1 MAVIDLKQFHATF
14 FAESASG
21 LDAMETDLLRLE
33 ANTGDVDTMHAIF
46 RAVHSIKGAAGTFGF
61 NEIAGFTHGL
71 ETFLDKMRTGGLH
84 ASAAIVNLLLKS
96 VDTLRALLA
105 AAQAG
110 HSPSADAQRSHSE
123 VLAELAAVDTA
134 AAIANA
140 GARANDGDAASA
152 SANVESSA
160 SATIATYRI
169 DFAPAPHLLTT
180 GNDPL
185 RLLQVLARMGDTL
198 EVYAH
203 LDALPELEEMLP
215 ETCYLRWELLLTT
228 AAARAEIDDVF
239 AWVADDCRLAIET
252 VPANAADATDPV
264 PAAPA
269 AMSAGTTAAPY
280 AAPGNAHLI
289 AQTRPR
295 ERGESVAASGSLH
308 VSTEKVDDLINLVGE
323 LVITQTMLKQIGE
336 NLTPAHLSKL
346 QETLAQLE
354 RNTRE
359 LQHRVMSI
367 RMLPASFAFN
377 RFARMV
383 RDTSQALGKQVELKI
398 SGEQSELDKTV
409 IEKLIDPLTHLI
421 RNSLDHGIE
430 APATR
435 VAAGKPAV
443 ATLSLHAEHK
453 GGNIVIRIADDGQGL
468 NREKIRTLAIARGLI
483 GAEQQVTDEDI
494 YRLIFLPGFSTAD
507 VVTDVSGRGV
517 GMDVVRRNIESL
529 GGNIDIHSEP
539 GKGVAFTVRLPLTL
553 AIVDGMSIAL
563 RDQTFILPLTFIVE
577 SIRPQ
582 PRDVRAVNGRGRVIE
597 VRGEFVPVIVLQ
609 ELLGFAGTAV
619 APEDGILVLVEAEG
633 RKVALQVDALIGQ
646 DQVVIKSLEANY
658 RKVRYMSGATI
669 LGDGRVALILD
680 VAALVRSG

>member
-33 ANTGDVDTMHAIF
+33 ANTGDVDTMNAIF
-46 RAVHSIKGAAGTFGF
+46 RVVHSIKGAAGTFGF
-61 NEIAGFTHGL
+61 NDIAGFTHGL
-71 ETFLDKMRTGGLH
+71 ETFLDKMRTGGLN

-96 VDTLRALLA
+96 VDTLRDLLA

-110 HSPSADAQRSHSE
+110 RPPSADAQRAHTE
-123 VLAELAAVDTA
+123 VLTELSAVDTA
-134 AAIANA
+134 VAIANA
-140 GARANDGDAASA
+140 NNRHGVSGGGSDAPAA
-152 SANVESSA
+152 PAPTA
-160 SATIATYRI
+160 ATYRI
-169 DFAPAPHLLTT
+169 EFAPAAHLLTT

-185 RLLQVLARMGDTL
+185 RLFQVLARMGSVLD
-198 EVYAH
+198 VRVNA
-203 LDALPELEEMLP
+203 DALPALADMQP
-215 ETCYLRWELLLTT
+215 ETSYLAWELLLTT
-228 AAARAEIDDVF
+228 TAARAEIDDVF
-239 AWVADDCRLAIET
+239 AWVADDCRISIEA
-252 VPANAADATDPV
+252 VAPNNAAGTASAPPLAPDV
-264 PAAPA
+264 PAATPA
-269 AMSAGTTAAPY
+269 
-280 AAPGNAHLI
+280 
-289 AQTRPR
+289 R
-295 ERGESVAASGSLH
+295 ERSDNNGSTGSLH

-323 LVITQTMLKQIGE
+323 LVITQTMLKQIGD
-336 NLTPAHLSKL
+336 NFNATHIGKL
-346 QETLAQLE
+346 QATLAQLE

-383 RDTSQALGKQVELKI
+383 RDTSQALGKKVELSI
-398 SGEQSELDKTV
+398 SGEHSELDKTV

-430 APATR
+430 SPAVR
-435 VAAGKPAV
+435 VAAGKSAV

-453 GGNIVIRIADDGQGL
+453 GGNIVIRVADDGQGL
-468 NREKIRTLAIARGLI
+468 NCERIRARAVARGLI
-483 GAEQQVTDEDI
+483 DAGQEVTDEDI

-517 GMDVVRRNIESL
+517 GMDVVRRNIEGL
-529 GGNIDIHSEP
+529 GGHIDIHSVA
-539 GKGVAFTVRLPLTL
+539 GKGVTFTIRLPLTL

-563 RDQTFILPLTFIVE
+563 GEQTFILPLTFIVE
-577 SIRPQ
+577 SVRPQ
-582 PRDVRAVNGRGRVIE
+582 ACDVRSVNGRGRVIE
-597 VRGEFVPVIVLQ
+597 VRGEYVPVLILRD
-609 ELLGFAGTAV
+609 LLGVAGTAT

-680 VAALVRSG
+680 VAALVRTG

>member
-33 ANTGDVDTMHAIF
+33 ANTGDVETMHSIF

-71 ETFLDKMRTGGLH
+71 ETFLDKMRTGGLR

-96 VDTLRALLA
+96 VDTLRDLLA

-110 HSPSADAQRSHSE
+110 QPPSADAKRAHTE
-123 VLAELAAVDTA
+123 VITELAAVDTA
-134 AAIANA
+134 VAVANA
-140 GARANDGDAASA
+140 TGGFAAPVA
-152 SANVESSA
+152 ALETPAVTTTE
-160 SATIATYRI
+160 TIYRI
-169 DFAPAPHLLTT
+169 EFAPQPHLLTT

-185 RLLQVLARMGDTL
+185 RLLQLLARMGTALDVIANT
-198 EVYAH
+198 
-203 LDALPELEEMLP
+203 DALPPLEEMQP
-215 ETCYLRWELLLTT
+215 ETSYFSWHLTLT
-228 AAARAEIDDVF
+228 SVVSRKEIDDVF
-239 AWVADDCRLAIET
+239 AWVADDCRLAIDEGG
-252 VPANAADATDPV
+252 AASALE
-264 PAAPA
+264 AAPSVSA
-269 AMSAGTTAAPY
+269 AAA
-280 AAPGNAHLI
+280 
-289 AQTRPR
+289 PR
-295 ERGESVAASGSLH
+295 ERAEATAGASGSLH

-336 NLTPAHLSKL
+336 NVTSSQVANL
-346 QETLAQLE
+346 QAALAQLE

-359 LQHRVMSI
+359 LQQRVMSI

-383 RDTSQALGKQVELKI
+383 RDTSQALGKKVELKI

-409 IEKLIDPLTHLI
+409 IEKLIDPLTHLL

-430 APATR
+430 APAVR
-435 VAAGKPAV
+435 VAAGKSAV
-443 ATLSLHAEHK
+443 ATLALHAEHK
-453 GGNIVIRIADDGQGL
+453 GGNVVIRIADDGQGL
-468 NREKIRTLAIARGLI
+468 NREKIRARAIARGLLS
-483 GAEQQVTDEDI
+483 ADQAVSDDDI
-494 YRLIFLPGFSTAD
+494 NRLIFMPGFSTAD

-517 GMDVVRRNIESL
+517 GMDVVRRNIQSL
-529 GGNIDIHSEP
+529 GGNIDIHSET
-539 GKGVAFTVRLPLTL
+539 GKGVTFTVRLPLTL

-563 RDQTFILPLTFIVE
+563 GDQTFILPLTFIVE
-577 SIRPQ
+577 SIRPE
-582 PRDVRAVNGRGRVIE
+582 PNAVRAINGNGRVIE
-597 VRGEFVPVIVLQ
+597 VRGEYVPVVVLKD
-609 ELLGFAGTAV
+609 LLGFAA
-619 APEDGILVLVEAEG
+619 APTPQESILVLVEADG
-633 RKVALQVDALIGQ
+633 RKVALQVDALLGQ

-680 VAALVRSG
+680 VAALVRAG